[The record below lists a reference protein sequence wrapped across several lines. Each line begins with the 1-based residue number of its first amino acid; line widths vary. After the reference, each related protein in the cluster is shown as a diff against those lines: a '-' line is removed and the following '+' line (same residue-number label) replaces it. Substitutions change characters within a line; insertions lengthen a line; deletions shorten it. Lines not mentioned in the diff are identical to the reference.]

1 MALSDITAINWAMTP
16 GNIVVN
22 NAEWQTHNM
31 MDHTSVTN
39 TRQHAT
45 TYGSRMGGVGESGDR
60 LGRFDVQVR
69 RWMHLRVLCN
79 YQGR

>member
-1 MALSDITAINWAMTP
+1 
-16 GNIVVN
+16 
-22 NAEWQTHNM
+22 M

-69 RWMHLRVLCN
+69 RWMHLRVLC
-79 YQGR
+79 